1 MMKILI
7 VDDNE
12 DSRIILRKTLESD
25 GHTVT
30 EAPNGA
36 AALKAVKISPPDMII
51 SDILMPEMDG
61 FRFCYEVKQIDS
73 IRDIP
78 FIFYTSTYV
87 EAKDEKLAM
96 RLGASRYIIKPLD
109 TAEFLRTVKD
119 VFQEYTS
126 GKQQAAAGKPAG
138 EEPELFR
145 MYEESIARK
154 LDKKVKELRNL
165 KEFNENIV
173 ETSPIG
179 IHVIDRDYIVRSWNV
194 YFEDYFGIR
203 KEDII
208 GKNLFEAV
216 PELLKIGWKKSYEK
230 VLRTGESLEKQEFKY
245 TQDTGT
251 KKKILYHS
259 TKIVPLKENGVVVG
273 AITIL
278 EDITGRRQAE
288 EELLR
293 SQSELSA
300 LYRVSSAISQTID
313 MEELFTVILNS
324 VTGLKILNLEPKG
337 GIFII
342 EGGTMNLVHHLGYPE
357 AFVNKYKSIKAGSG
371 YYWHAVKTGEVV
383 VSENPDMEGGHIA
396 IPLKVR
402 DRILGVLSL
411 HCRSSA
417 EVDDHKIRIL
427 LTIGNQ
433 VGVAIDHARL
443 YEETKKLS
451 LHDPLT
457 GLANRRL
464 MDIVLERSFA
474 RAKRLES
481 SLSALMLDIDY
492 FKKYN
497 DTHGHTAG
505 DALLVKVADVILKE
519 TRGMDL
525 VVRYGGEEFL
535 VLLFETGLDPAY
547 DVAERIRKSV
557 EAKMKITVSIGISS
571 YHGDMK
577 NKKELIEKADEALY
591 LAKQKGRNRVEVC
604 RSQLTVES

>member
-25 GHTVT
+25 GYAVM

-36 AALKAVKISPPDMII
+36 EALKAVEISPPDMII

-61 FRFCYEVKQIDS
+61 FRFCYEIKQMDS
-73 IRDIP
+73 VRNIP

-109 TAEFLRTVKD
+109 TAEFLRTVNE

-126 GKQQAAAGKPAG
+126 GKQPAAESPVK

-145 MYEESIARK
+145 MYEESIAKK

-179 IHVIDRDYIVRSWNV
+179 IHVIDSDYIVRSWNV
-194 YFEDYFGIR
+194 YFEEYFGIR

-208 GKNLFEAV
+208 GKNLFEAI

-230 VLRTGESLEKQEFKY
+230 VLRTGESIEKQEYKY
-245 TQDTGT
+245 AQSTGT
-251 KKKILYHS
+251 KEKILYHS
-259 TKIVPLKENGVVVG
+259 TKIVPLRENGVVVG

-293 SQSELSA
+293 SQAELSA

-313 MEELFTVILNS
+313 MKELFTVILNS
-324 VTGLKILNLEPKG
+324 VTGLRILNLEPKG

-342 EGGTMNLVHHLGYPE
+342 EGETMNLVHHLGYPD
-357 AFVNKYKSIKAGSG
+357 AFVSKYKSMKAGSG

-383 VSENPDMEGGHIA
+383 VSENPDMEGGHIV

-417 EVDDHKIRIL
+417 EVDDHKVKIL

-497 DTHGHTAG
+497 DTYGHTAG
-505 DALLVKVADVILKE
+505 DALLVKVADIILKE

-535 VLLFETGLDPAY
+535 VLLFETGSDLAY

-557 EAKMKITVSIGISS
+557 EDKIDITISIGISS
-571 YHGDMK
+571 YHRDMK
-577 NKKELIEKADEALY
+577 SKKDLIEKADEALY
-591 LAKQKGRNRVEVC
+591 MAKQKGRNRVEVS
-604 RSQLTVES
+604 RSQLTVEN

>member
-25 GHTVT
+25 GHTVM

-36 AALKAVKISPPDMII
+36 EALKAVRTSPPDMII

-61 FRFCYEVKQIDS
+61 FRFCYEIKQIDS
-73 IRDIP
+73 LRNIP

-119 VFQEYTS
+119 VFREYS
-126 GKQQAAAGKPAG
+126 EGKQPVAERPVK

-194 YFEDYFGIR
+194 YFEEYFGIK

-230 VLRTGESLEKQEFKY
+230 VLRTGESLEKQEYKY
-245 TQDTGT
+245 TQSTGT

-293 SQSELSA
+293 SQAELSA
-300 LYRVSSAISQTID
+300 LYKVSSAISQTID
-313 MEELFTVILNS
+313 MKELFTVILNS

-342 EGGTMNLVHHLGYPE
+342 EGDAMNLVHHLGYPE
-357 AFVNKYKSIKAGSG
+357 TFVNKYKSMKAGSG

-383 VSENPDMEGGHIA
+383 VSENPDMEGCHIV

-417 EVDDHKIRIL
+417 EVDDHKIKIL

-497 DTHGHTAG
+497 DTYGHTAG
-505 DALLVKVADVILKE
+505 DALLVRVADIILKE

-535 VLLFETGLDPAY
+535 VLLFETGLNLAY

-557 EAKMKITVSIGISS
+557 EAKINITVSIGISS
-571 YHGDMK
+571 YHRDMK
-577 NKKELIEKADEALY
+577 NKRDLIEKADEALY
-591 LAKQKGRNRVEVC
+591 LAKQKGRNRVEVFKP
-604 RSQLTVES
+604 QLTVEN

>member
-1 MMKILI
+1 MNILI

-12 DSRIILRKTLESD
+12 DSRIILRKTLESE

-30 EAPNGA
+30 DAPNGA
-36 AALKAVKISPPDMII
+36 EALKAVKEFPPDMII

-61 FRFCYEVKQIDS
+61 FRFCHEVKQIDCLKN
-73 IRDIP
+73 IP

-119 VFQEYTS
+119 VFREYT
-126 GKQQAAAGKPAG
+126 GEKQPVTEQPVK

-179 IHVIDRDYIVRSWNV
+179 IHVIDRNYIVRSWNV
-194 YFEDYFGIR
+194 YFEDYFGIK

-208 GKNLFEAV
+208 GKNLFEAI
-216 PELLKIGWKKSYEK
+216 PELLEIGWKKNYEK
-230 VLRTGESLEKQEFKY
+230 VLRTGESFEKQEYKY
-245 TQDTGT
+245 TQSTGT
-251 KKKILYHS
+251 KKRVLYHS
-259 TKIVPLKENGVVVG
+259 SKIVPLKENGGVAG
-273 AITIL
+273 ALTIL

-300 LYRVSSAISQTID
+300 LYNVSSAISQTID
-313 MEELFTVILNS
+313 MGELFTVILNS
-324 VTGLKILNLEPKG
+324 VTGLKILDLEPKG

-342 EGGTMNLVHHLGYPE
+342 EGDRMNLVHHLGYPE
-357 AFVNKYKSIKAGSG
+357 AFADKYKS
-371 YYWHAVKTGEVV
+371 VKTGIGHYWRAAKAGEVI
-383 VSENPDMEGGHIA
+383 VSENPDMEGRHIV
-396 IPLKVR
+396 IPLRVR

-411 HCRSSA
+411 HSRNGSDM
-417 EVDDHKIRIL
+417 DDHKLKIL

-481 SLSALMLDIDY
+481 RLSALMLDIDY

-497 DTHGHTAG
+497 DTYGHTAG
-505 DALLVKVADVILKE
+505 DALLVKIAGVILKE

-535 VLLFETGLDPAY
+535 VLLFETGLNLAY

-557 EAKMKITVSIGISS
+557 EAKLKITVSIGISS
-571 YHGDMK
+571 YHKGMK
-577 NKKELIEKADEALY
+577 KKKDLIERADEALY
-591 LAKQKGRNRVEVC
+591 LAKQKGRNRVEVVKS
-604 RSQLTVES
+604 RFMVEN